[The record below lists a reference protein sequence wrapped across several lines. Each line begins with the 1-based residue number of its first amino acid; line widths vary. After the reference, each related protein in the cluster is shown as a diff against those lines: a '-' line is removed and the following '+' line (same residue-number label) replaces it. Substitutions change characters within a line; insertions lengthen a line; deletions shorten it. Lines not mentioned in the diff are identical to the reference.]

1 MSALHLLPLA
11 AVLGLPP
18 SAAALAQDSAFIALA
33 RRASVSTLDSAY
45 ARVPFDDWFAELG
58 GFPKTAIQWEVN
70 DCGEGGDGR
79 PAPTCVEARIEL
91 ARDTSVSVS
100 LVVAGLDGTAAPPQI
115 WMLYAREAGTVTALP
130 KFRDLVAYVR
140 RRLP

>member
-1 MSALHLLPLA
+1 MSALRLLPLA
-11 AVLGLPP
+11 AVLALPP

-33 RRASVSTLDSAY
+33 RRASVATLDSAY
-45 ARVPFDDWFAELG
+45 ARVPFGDWFAELG
-58 GFPKTAIQWEVN
+58 GFPKAAIEWEVN